1 VALSQQVEDSLRE
14 AEASLRNALAF
25 AARNERPM
33 MCKSISET
41 IFKIDNVIKTDGML
55 DLLDERIEGDSGQFP
70 PHIHDEDYDL

>member
-1 VALSQQVEDSLRE
+1 MALSQQVEDSLRE

-55 DLLDERIEGDSGQFP
+55 DLLDERIEGDSGQFT